1 MEVFMSESRPR
12 SSPPRVVIL
21 TAVYN
26 EEDALPLYE
35 QAVSEVLLS
44 RPDYDFRVLF
54 IDDGSQDISWEIIRE
69 ICKRDP
75 RFEGIR
81 LSRNFGSHTAL
92 CAGFAEAQGDAV
104 TILAC
109 DLQDPPE
116 VILEFLEKWETGV
129 HIVWGRRRTRKDKF
143 WRILTSNVFYQ
154 LMRRFAMPHGSQ
166 FTTGSFFL
174 VDRRVAEC
182 MRQFQER
189 SRITFALAAWTG
201 FEQAPVDYDRRQRV
215 SGVSGW
221 NFSQMLKTMYDAF
234 IGFSFLPVRLITLV
248 GVVAFLLT
256 LVLAA
261 YLFYS
266 WSTGNPVLG
275 WTSQM
280 MTMALFFGV
289 QCFLMGIVGEYLYR
303 IYAEVVRRP
312 LYFISEQVKSSQHP
326 DENDPVTFEESGSHS
341 EVKTSRG
348 H

>member
-1 MEVFMSESRPR
+1 MSQSHPK
-12 SSPPRVVIL
+12 SSPPRVIIL

-26 EEDALPLYE
+26 EEEALPIY
-35 QAVSEVLLS
+35 ARTVSETLLS
-44 RPDYDFRVLF
+44 RPEYDFRVLF
-54 IDDGSQDISWEIIRE
+54 IEDGSRDHSWEIIRE
-69 ICKRDP
+69 LSQRDS

-92 CAGFAEAQGDAV
+92 SAGFAEARGDAV
-104 TILAC
+104 AILAC

-116 VILEFLEKWETGV
+116 VVLEFLKKWEEGV
-129 HIVWGRRRTRKDKF
+129 QIVWGHRRTRKDQY
-143 WRILTSNVFYQ
+143 WRILTSNLFCR
-154 LMRRFAMPHGSQ
+154 LLRRFAMPHGSQ

-174 VDRRVAEC
+174 ADRRVAEC
-182 MRQFQER
+182 MRQFPER

-201 FEQAPVDYDRRQRV
+201 FEQATVHYDRKQRV

-221 NFSQMLKTMYDAF
+221 NFSKMLKTMYDAF

-248 GVVAFLLT
+248 GIAASLLT
-256 LVLAA
+256 IALAA
-261 YLFYS
+261 YLWYS
-266 WSTGNPVLG
+266 WLTGNPVLG

-312 LYFISEQVKSSQHP
+312 LYFISEQVKSPQQP
-326 DENDPVTFEESGSHS
+326 EETDPVTFEESGSHS
-341 EVKTSRG
+341 EVKGSRG

>member
-1 MEVFMSESRPR
+1 MNESRPG
-12 SSPPRVVIL
+12 SSPPRIVIL

-26 EEDALPLYE
+26 EEEALPLYE
-35 QAVSEVLLS
+35 KAISEILLS
-44 RPDYDFRVLF
+44 RSDFDFRVLF
-54 IDDGSQDISWEIIRE
+54 IDDGSLDESWKTIRE

-81 LSRNFGSHTAL
+81 FSRNFGSHTAL
-92 CAGFAEAQGDAV
+92 SAGFTEARGDAI

-116 VILEFLEKWETGV
+116 VILEFLKKWEAGV
-129 HIVWGRRRTRKDKF
+129 QIVWGRRRTRKDEY
-143 WRILTSNVFYQ
+143 WRIITSNVFHK
-154 LMRRFAMPHGSQ
+154 LLRRFAMPQGSQ

-174 VDRRVAEC
+174 ADRRVAEC

-201 FEQAPVDYDRRQRV
+201 FEQASVDYDRKQRV

-221 NFSQMLKTMYDAF
+221 NFSKMLKTMYDAF

-248 GVVAFLLT
+248 GIAAFLLT
-256 LVLAA
+256 VALAV
-261 YLFYS
+261 YLLYS
-266 WSTGNPVLG
+266 WLTGNPVLG

-312 LYFISEQVKSSQHP
+312 LYFISEQVKSPQQS
-326 DENDPVTFEESGSHS
+326 EETDPMTFEESGSHP
-341 EVKTSRG
+341 EVKSSRG

>member
-1 MEVFMSESRPR
+1 MSDSRPGGT
-12 SSPPRVVIL
+12 SPRVVIL

-26 EEDALPLYE
+26 EEDSLPDYE
-35 QAVSEVLLS
+35 RKVSEILLS
-44 RPDYDFRVLF
+44 RSDYDFRVLF
-54 IDDGSQDISWEIIRE
+54 IDDGSHDHSWEIICE
-69 ICKRDP
+69 VCKRDP
-75 RFEGIR
+75 RFQGIR

-92 CAGFAEAQGDAV
+92 SAGFAEADGDV
-104 TILAC
+104 ITILAC

-116 VILEFLEKWETGV
+116 VILEFLKKWEAGAQ
-129 HIVWGRRRTRKDKF
+129 IVWGRRQSRKDRF
-143 WRILTSNVFYQ
+143 WRILTSNLFYR

-201 FEQAPVDYDRRQRV
+201 FEQAVVDYDRKRRV

-221 NFSQMLKTMYDAF
+221 NLSKMIITMYDAF

-248 GVVAFLLT
+248 GIVAFLLT
-256 LVLAA
+256 IALAF
-261 YLFYS
+261 YLLYS
-266 WSTGNPVLG
+266 WLTGNPVLG

-280 MTMALFFGV
+280 MTMALFFGI

-312 LYFISEQVKSSQHP
+312 LYFISDQARSSHQPEKTDQSTLTEGSAHP
-326 DENDPVTFEESGSHS
+326 EAES
-341 EVKTSRG
+341 SRG
-348 H
+348 D